1 MSQKLEHA
9 DEEFAAK
16 ATNQSEKG
24 QYFTPQIVAD
34 RLAMDLKELS
44 QQPISF
50 VHDLGC
56 GPGALSAAVLRNH
69 NDIEI
74 RGYDI
79 DDNAISDYN
88 KRFPGSG
95 NAVNLDLLMDPKIG
109 PIPAAISNPPYLTS
123 RKLGPERTK
132 EIRDT
137 GYFTAVKG
145 KLNTFSLFI
154 QLAIKE
160 LQAGGVAAFIVPV
173 AVTNL
178 DDHQPLRDMLLSE
191 CDEIRLTWLN
201 ESNCFKEQN
210 VAVDACLISF
220 RKGDAKAVMEIR
232 EWDGEKIVRSK
243 RIDPSEYDFFPTLN
257 FLELPTQQGE
267 TLDTEF
273 EVVAMGFNWKEDWKE
288 FASANQD
295 EHNKALLPVVR
306 GKDVT
311 KDGQLMFEE
320 FLNYKFLKNNGIID
334 RPCDF
339 DLHSSN
345 RPRLILAD
353 ITSGIKVGFT
363 ELPCL
368 PMNSVKVIYHN
379 ENDKSKLVKLR
390 TYLMSKD
397 AYRRLK
403 ESTPNIHL
411 TKGNL
416 ERLKI
421 PDWSESE

>member
-44 QQPISF
+44 QQSISI

-69 NDIEI
+69 SDIEI

-88 KRFPGSG
+88 KRLPGSG
-95 NAVNLDLLMDPKIG
+95 NAINLDLLMNPNIG
-109 PIPAAISNPPYLTS
+109 PIPAAISNPPYITS
-123 RKLGPERTK
+123 RKLGQERTK

-178 DDHQPLRDMLLSE
+178 DDHQPLRDILLSE
-191 CDEIRLTWLN
+191 CDEIRLTWL
-201 ESNCFKEQN
+201 
-210 VAVDACLISF
+210 
-220 RKGDAKAVMEIR
+220 
-232 EWDGEKIVRSK
+232 K
-243 RIDPSEYDFFPTLN
+243 R
-257 FLELPTQQGE
+257 
-267 TLDTEF
+267 
-273 EVVAMGFNWKEDWKE
+273 
-288 FASANQD
+288 
-295 EHNKALLPVVR
+295 
-306 GKDVT
+306 
-311 KDGQLMFEE
+311 
-320 FLNYKFLKNNGIID
+320 
-334 RPCDF
+334 
-339 DLHSSN
+339 
-345 RPRLILAD
+345 
-353 ITSGIKVGFT
+353 
-363 ELPCL
+363 
-368 PMNSVKVIYHN
+368 
-379 ENDKSKLVKLR
+379 VKLLQR
-390 TYLMSKD
+390 TECSGKCMFD
-397 AYRRLK
+397 
-403 ESTPNIHL
+403 
-411 TKGNL
+411 
-416 ERLKI
+416 
-421 PDWSESE
+421 

>member
-9 DEEFAAK
+9 DEKFAEK

-24 QYFTPQIVAD
+24 QYFTPKIVAD

-44 QQPISF
+44 QQSISV

-69 NDIEI
+69 SDIRI

-79 DDNAISDYN
+79 DDSAISDYN
-88 KRFPGSG
+88 RRFPDFGS
-95 NAVNLDLLMDPKIG
+95 ATNLDLLINPEIG

-132 EIRDT
+132 EIRDNR
-137 GYFTAVKG
+137 YFSTIKG

-154 QLAIKE
+154 ELAIKE
-160 LQAGGVAAFIVPV
+160 LEEGGVAAFIVPI

-178 DDHQPLRDMLLSE
+178 EDHRALRNMLLSE
-191 CDEIRLTWLN
+191 CDQIRLTWLK
-201 ESNCFKEQN
+201 ESNCFKDQN
-210 VAVDACLISF
+210 VEVDACLISF
-220 RKGDAKAVMEIR
+220 RKGADEAILEIR
-232 EWDGEKIVRSK
+232 EWDGEMIVRSEQ
-243 RIDPSEYDFFPTLN
+243 IDPTKYDFFPTLT
-257 FLELPTQQGE
+257 FIELPVQQGE
-267 TLDTEF
+267 SLDTEF
-273 EVVAMGFNWKEDWKE
+273 EVVAMGFNWKKDWKE

-295 EHNKALLPVVR
+295 EYNKALLPVVR

-311 KDGQLMFEE
+311 IDGQLIFEN
-320 FLNYKFLKNNGIID
+320 FLNYRYLEDNDFIS
-334 RPCDF
+334 RPCDYY
-339 DLHSSN
+339 LHSSN

-390 TYLMSKD
+390 TYLFDRGS
-397 AYRRLK
+397 
-403 ESTPNIHL
+403 
-411 TKGNL
+411 
-416 ERLKI
+416 
-421 PDWSESE
+421 